1 MKDRRKCSRTPDR
14 KRGEAARRGSGFL
27 NLKGE
32 ISSYALIRCLM
43 QLEELPAGG
52 VLEVLLSDERVSADL
67 SRLLSDEGHRV
78 VEVERARPDVWT
90 LKVEKGKQ

>member
-1 MKDRRKCSRTPDR
+1 
-14 KRGEAARRGSGFL
+14 
-27 NLKGE
+27 
-32 ISSYALIRCLM
+32 M